1 MKSLFLF
8 TLSLLAL
15 SQTGK
20 ADRLGKDEFERKS
33 ENNTR
38 IDLQGDR

>member
-8 TLSLLAL
+8 TLSLPAL

-20 ADRLGKDEFERKS
+20 AKDEFERKS

-38 IDLQGDR
+38 IALQGDR